1 MLCAGGA
8 KKTISE
14 GGDLREAVE
23 KVMLGEKSNRTL
35 GGKNWNGWHIM
46 KWATR

>member
-1 MLCAGGA
+1 MLCAGG

-14 GGDLREAVE
+14 GDLREAVE
-23 KVMLGEKSNRTL
+23 KVMLGEKSNRTPL